1 MKPGILLLFL
11 VAAGACRSRPPYRA
25 PDEPFLR
32 GDAGGTL
39 RLLQAEGAKG
49 IAPEDEALWRSE
61 AGTAA
66 LCAGDEEAAFR
77 ALHAASA
84 IMGTLE
90 STSTENAR
98 AILGAEATKTWRGD
112 PHERCMNA
120 LYKGILYWRRGDLD
134 NAAACFKRGLLADG
148 WSEAGE
154 HQQDF
159 AVLSFLLAWVCDR
172 RGLAEQARF
181 SFEEAA
187 RHQPKNRAFKNPRPR
202 ERNVLAVVEIGR
214 GPTKVAEGLNGS
226 VARFYAHDI
235 EEGGMEFL
243 LDGRLVGRT
252 GPGTDLYIQAVTR
265 GDRVLDG
272 VRKGKAIF
280 KEGAKVGGIVLAN
293 EGARRRDWKMA
304 AAGVGAILLSALT
317 NAEADTRHWVLL
329 PGEVQAVP
337 LSLPPGPHTLT
348 ARVLDR
354 NGHAIPGWQRDF
366 SVDVTDSND
375 TLYYFR
381 SGGRRS
387 IHALTGRHQSNAT
400 P

>member
-1 MKPGILLLFL
+1 MKPSVLLLLL
-11 VAAGACRSRPPYRA
+11 VAVGACRSRPPYRA
-25 PDEPFLR
+25 PDEPFRR
-32 GDAGGTL
+32 GDPAGTL
-39 RLLQAEGAKG
+39 RRLQAEGQEG
-49 IAPEDEALWRSE
+49 IAPEDEALWRCE
-61 AGTAA
+61 AGAAA

-77 ALHAASA
+77 VLHAASA
-84 IMGTLE
+84 ILGTLE
-90 STSTENAR
+90 SSSAENAR
-98 AILGAEATKTWRGD
+98 AIFGEEATKTWKGD

-159 AVLSFLLAWVCDR
+159 AVLSFLLAWASDR
-172 RGLAEQARF
+172 RGLEEQARF

-187 RHQPKNRAFKNPRPR
+187 RNQPDNRAFKNPRPR

-226 VARFYAHDI
+226 IARYYAHDTQ
-235 EEGGMEFL
+235 ERGMEFL
-243 LDGRLVGRT
+243 LDGRPIGRS
-252 GPGTDLYIQAVTR
+252 GRGTDLYLQAITR
-265 GDRVLDG
+265 GKRVLDG

-280 KEGAKVGGIVLAN
+280 KEGAKIGGIIVAY
-293 EGARRRDWKMA
+293 EGARRRDWGMA
-304 AAGVGAILLSALT
+304 AVGVGAILFSALT

-337 LSLPPGPHTLT
+337 LSIPPGPHTLT
-348 ARVLDR
+348 VRVLDGSGR
-354 NGHAIPGWQRDF
+354 AIPGWERDF
-366 SVDVTDSND
+366 SVDVADSQD

-381 SGGRRS
+381 SGGRRT
-387 IHALTGRHQSNAT
+387 IHALVGRQESNAT
-400 P
+400 Q